1 MSLQTHLAEIP
12 EFRRQNKNFRHF
24 LVDILAISVLA
35 VLCGADDF
43 EEIALFGQQKQAL
56 LRRYLPLPYGP
67 PSADTIGRVFQ
78 RLDVT
83 RFNACFM
90 AWMHEVLPAGAT
102 NQICVDGKTLR
113 GSGPKALHVV
123 SAVAS
128 ASGLSLGQVAGV
140 GKGPELGAVPDLL
153 ALLDLRGALVSL
165 DALSCQPAIA
175 QQILAQGGDYLLGL
189 QANQAALLA
198 ETERHTDPL
207 PATQAW
213 TRWAYAADGTPVQYH
228 VWTQTDLRWVDED
241 GRWPGLAALV
251 RIETTSRPAA
261 GPPQVHQRYYLSSR
275 AGLTPAQADGFVRG
289 HWAIENALH
298 WQLDVTFGED
308 DHHLRHHQAAQ
319 NLTLVR
325 KMALNLLKQDPAK
338 RSIKNKRKRLAWDES
353 FLEILLAALCQPNT

>member
-1 MSLQTHLAEIP
+1 
-12 EFRRQNKNFRHF
+12 
-24 LVDILAISVLA
+24 
-35 VLCGADDF
+35 
-43 EEIALFGQQKQAL
+43 
-56 LRRYLPLPYGP
+56 
-67 PSADTIGRVFQ
+67 
-78 RLDVT
+78 
-83 RFNACFM
+83 
-90 AWMHEVLPAGAT
+90 
-102 NQICVDGKTLR
+102 
-113 GSGPKALHVV
+113 
-123 SAVAS
+123 
-128 ASGLSLGQVAGV
+128 VAGV
-140 GKGPELGAVPDLL
+140 GKGHELGAVPDLL

-175 QQILAQGGDYLLGL
+175 QQILDQGGDYLLGL
-189 QANQAALLA
+189 KANQAALLA